1 MPRSPLPDALIPGQP
16 WTALAPMQDVT
27 NLPFMQ
33 LLGKYGAPDLLFTEF
48 FRVHGHSALD
58 QPMIDSICQHGT
70 DRPVFIQLIGES
82 LPDLERTVAEIDA
95 RQLPVAGIDLN
106 MGCPAPKVYRKNV
119 GGGLLREPAKID
131 QVLGCLRNAIDGRFT
146 VKMRI
151 GFDGDEHFEAILDLI
166 EKHDVDLLSLHA
178 RTVKEAYRSE
188 VHYEYIQRAAERLS
202 CPVLANGNITSVAKG
217 QWTLDETHCAGLM
230 IGRSCIRNPWIFR
243 QLREHFAGRPV
254 FRPTLA
260 DVRTYID
267 DLFEATAH
275 GKRDALSHINY
286 MKKFLNFVGLG
297 VDTDGQF
304 LHDMRRTK
312 SKADLDVVCQR
323 HLIENGRAQQLF
335 PEEPIK
341 GLIARPN
348 CETPQGCQL

>member
-1 MPRSPLPDALIPGQP
+1 MQPLPDTLIPGQP

-48 FRVHGHSALD
+48 FRVHCHSRLE
-58 QPMIDSICQHGT
+58 QSIIDSICEHGT
-70 DRPVFIQLIGES
+70 GRPAFIQLIGES
-82 LPDLERTVAEIDA
+82 LPDLERTVQEIEIL
-95 RQLPVAGIDLN
+95 QLPVAGIDLN
-106 MGCPAPKVYRKNV
+106 MGCPAPKVYKKKV
-119 GGGLLREPAKID
+119 GGGLLRDPAKID
-131 QVLGCLRNAIDGRFT
+131 GILGCLRAAIKGRFT

-151 GFDGDEHFEAILDLI
+151 GFDGDEHFDAILDLV

-188 VHYEYIQRAAERLS
+188 VHYEYIKRAAERLT
-202 CPVLANGNITSVAKG
+202 CPVLANGNVTSVAKG
-217 QWTLDETHCAGLM
+217 QWVLNETHSAGLM
-230 IGRSCIRNPWIFR
+230 VGRSCIRNPWIFR
-243 QLREHFAGRPV
+243 QLREHFSKQPI

-260 DVRTYID
+260 DVRDYVE
-267 DLFEATAH
+267 DLFIATSH
-275 GKRDALSHINY
+275 RQRHELSHINH

-297 VDTDGQF
+297 VDMDGQF
-304 LHDMRRTK
+304 LHDMRRTRCK
-312 SKADLDVVCQR
+312 DDLDAVCQK
-323 HLIENGRAQQLF
+323 HLIDDGRAEQLF

-348 CETPQGCQL
+348 CETPQGCEL